1 MTIDTARL
9 RALAEA
15 AAPGPWS
22 VHGNGKDEWYVYA
35 LDARYGPQSV
45 YGESPVKVAWVPCAP
60 FGGRNARDCAY
71 IAAASPDAIL
81 ALLAE
86 RDALVRERD
95 SARQQCLDGTREV
108 LRMKVAAE
116 AERDALAALLQR
128 ARTALADMDRAC
140 DRDLID
146 AIDALDGAKGNER

>member
-81 ALLAE
+81 AI
-86 RDALVRERD
+86 
-95 SARQQCLDGTREV
+95 LD
-108 LRMKVAAE
+108 
-116 AERDALAALLQR
+116 ERDALAAMLKDCTTTLNTISSM
-128 ARTALADMDRAC
+128 AGSAHRTMS
-140 DRDLID
+140 RDLTDWSEDCMQIEEV
-146 AIDALDGAKGNER
+146 ALRLKRSINDALDGAKEPT